1 MTTRRAKEKVK
12 KNNLIYRARYR
23 GLRFDFRF
31 IDQAHLDLVERAK
44 QHTGVTSM
52 NSWIA
57 QATLA
62 EARRQL
68 AAK

>member
-1 MTTRRAKEKVK
+1 MAVKGSTKVK
-12 KNNLIYRARYR
+12 KSGSQNYK
-23 GLRFDFRF
+23 GLRFELRF
-31 IDQAHLDLVERAK
+31 LNQEHFDLVREAK
-44 QHTGVTSM
+44 KYTGATSM

>member
-1 MTTRRAKEKVK
+1 MAAKSNTKEKSAAQ
-12 KNNLIYRARYR
+12 NSR
-23 GLRFDFRF
+23 GLRFELRF

-44 QHTGVTSM
+44 QHTGATSM